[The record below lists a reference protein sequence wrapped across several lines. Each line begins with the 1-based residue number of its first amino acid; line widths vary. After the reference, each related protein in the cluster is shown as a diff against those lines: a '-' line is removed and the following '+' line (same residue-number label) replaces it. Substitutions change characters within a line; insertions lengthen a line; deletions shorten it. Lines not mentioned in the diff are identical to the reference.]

1 MKLLYSNILPLG
13 TEDNQETI
21 SDRFL
26 KEISSSD
33 VVEIAVGYVS
43 KAALQELEQ
52 MVDTQKIRRIVL
64 TIGMYFV
71 EGMPESIYHTAIA
84 LNRKWGRCRH
94 RRDSDRQ
101 GLQVPWQALCF
112 L

>member
-21 SDRFL
+21 SERFL
-26 KEISSSD
+26 EEVSSSD
-33 VVEIAVGYVS
+33 AVEIAVGYVS

-52 MVDTQKIRRIVL
+52 IVDEQNIRRIVL

-71 EGMPESIYHTAIA
+71 GGMPEGI
-84 LNRKWGRCRH
+84 
-94 RRDSDRQ
+94 
-101 GLQVPWQALCF
+101 
-112 L
+112 

>member
-21 SDRFL
+21 SERFL
-26 KEISSSD
+26 EEVSSSD
-33 VVEIAVGYVS
+33 AVEIAVGYVS

-52 MVDTQKIRRIVL
+52 IVEEQNIRRIVL

-71 EGMPESIYHTAIA
+71 EGMPEGI
-84 LNRKWGRCRH
+84 
-94 RRDSDRQ
+94 
-101 GLQVPWQALCF
+101 
-112 L
+112 

>member
-26 KEISSSD
+26 EEISSSD

-52 MVDTQKIRRIVL
+52 MVDAQKIRRIVL
-64 TIGMYFV
+64 TIGKQEKYCITQPASAEFQHL
-71 EGMPESIYHTAIA
+71 GQT
-84 LNRKWGRCRH
+84 
-94 RRDSDRQ
+94 
-101 GLQVPWQALCF
+101 CF
-112 L
+112 SLVQSC

>member
-26 KEISSSD
+26 EEISSSD

-84 LNRKWGRCRH
+84 LNRKWVDAGIGEIRIVR
-94 RRDSDRQ
+94 
-101 GLQVPWQALCF
+101 AF
-112 L
+112 